1 MDSASERTTS
11 SKKQP
16 EFSTDDFARA
26 LEAENSQF
34 QVGQVVRGV
43 VTSYESD
50 GAYVDIRGKSAAF
63 VPIDEASLQPFR
75 QLAEVLPLEV
85 EHDFLIIREQN
96 DDGQVTLSR
105 RQLQIRQQWL
115 RFATMQANRETIAV
129 RVTGTNK
136 GGLTVD
142 AMGMRG
148 FIPRS
153 HLTQSSTLDTL
164 KGKTLTVAF
173 LEVDANNRR
182 LVLSEKQ
189 ANRAAS
195 FSQLEVGQVIQG
207 TITNIKP
214 FGVFVDFAGTSGLLH
229 INQVSKTYVSNLE
242 EVFHAG
248 QTIKA
253 VILDLDEGRGR
264 ISLSTKVLENFPGE
278 ILQQMAE
285 VMDNAEVRAQKIRQQ
300 IADGVQG

>member
-16 EFSTDDFARA
+16 EFSMDDFAKA

-43 VTSYESD
+43 VTSHESD

-75 QLAEVLPLEV
+75 QLAEVLPLDV

-105 RQLQIRQQWL
+105 RQLQIRQQWQ
-115 RFATMQANRETIAV
+115 RFVTMQENRETIAV

-142 AMGMRG
+142 VMGVRG

-153 HLTQSSTLDTL
+153 HLTQGSTLDTL
-164 KGKTLTVAF
+164 KGKMLTVAF

-207 TITNIKP
+207 MITNIKP

-242 EVFHAG
+242 DVFHAG

-253 VILDLDEGRGR
+253 VILELDEGRGR

-300 IADGVQG
+300 IADGVEG